1 MDKRINFKWNNKTY
15 KIGGK
20 NSVFVVAEAGVNHN
34 GDMSLARE
42 LIDLSKEAGADIV
55 KFQNFLADE
64 LATPS
69 GPSADYIKRE
79 SPEEKSWYELLKKL
93 ELTRE
98 ATKNLIDHC
107 KAKNIVFLS
116 TPYDKKSADI
126 LDELGVPMFKIA
138 STDTTNLPFIEYV
151 AKKGKPMIVSTG
163 LSTLEEVKEAVE
175 ACRRGGNDQIIIM
188 QCTSN
193 YPASIEAANIKVIDT
208 YRKELD
214 VLVGY
219 SDHTNGELCAILA
232 VGQGAVI
239 FEKHFTKDKNLP
251 GPDQHASVSPE
262 ELKNY
267 IDTIHDAFV
276 ALGDGVKRITP
287 EEEGTKS
294 RMQKSIT
301 STRAIKKGETISRSD
316 VRLRRP
322 ATGIPPKRLNEVIG
336 KKATRDIKANIPI
349 KEDDIIF

>member
-1 MDKRINFKWNNKTY
+1 MTKSIKFSWQ
-15 KIGGK
+15 GK
-20 NSVFVVAEAGVNHN
+20 DFTISEGKEPLVISEAGVNHN
-34 GDMSLARE
+34 GDILLARE

-79 SPEEKSWYELLKKL
+79 SPEEKSWYGLLKKL

-163 LSTLEEVKEAVE
+163 LSTLEEAKEAVE

-208 YRKELD
+208 FRKKLG

-232 VGQGAVI
+232 ASQGAVI
-239 FEKHFTKDKNLP
+239 FEKHFTKNKELP
-251 GPDQHASVSPE
+251 GPDQRASANPE
-262 ELKNY
+262 EMKTY
-267 IDTIHDAFV
+267 VRTIHDAYK
-276 ALGDGVKRITP
+276 ALGDGIKRVTP
-287 EEEGTKS
+287 EEEPTKPK
-294 RMQKSIT
+294 MQKSIT
-301 STRAIKKGETISRSD
+301 STRAIKQGETISESD

-336 KKATRDIKANIPI
+336 KKAARDIKADIPI
-349 KEDDIIF
+349 TEDDIIF